1 MQISLEQHHNVG
13 SMISQ
18 DQETHGLMFLLT
30 GFEGCDRHDQ
40 TCKTSSPVDQNGNE
54 KNLISLLLQLEKI

>member
-18 DQETHGLMFLLT
+18 DQETHGLMFLLI

-40 TCKTSSPVDQNGNE
+40 TCKTSSPVDQIGNE
-54 KNLISLLLQLEKI
+54 KN

>member
-18 DQETHGLMFLLT
+18 DQEMHGPMFLLT

-40 TCKTSSPVDQNGNE
+40 TCKTSSPIDQHCIE
-54 KNLISLLLQLEKI
+54 KSY